1 MAFYFQRDADQIDA
15 YHRGEMTARRLR
27 VLIQRMPPESA
38 TWTALRNA
46 TPAAELAAQAEK
58 GEPEKGRWSQ
68 LEQLVAAN
76 VDATRRVEWV
86 LQCVNIEQKS
96 KRPDVPEPM
105 RRPGAGPKKKTASLT
120 ERSANTLFELI
131 QGGAA

>member
-1 MAFYFQRDADQIDA
+1 MSW
-15 YHRGEMTARRLR
+15 RRLR
-27 VLIQRMPPESA
+27 VLIQHLPPESA

-46 TPAAELAAQAEK
+46 MPPGELEAQAEM

-68 LEQLVAAN
+68 LEQLIAAA

-86 LQCVNIEQKS
+86 LLCSNIEQKS
-96 KRPDVPEPM
+96 KRPDPPEPM
-105 RRPGAGPKKKTASLT
+105 RRPGAGPKKKRAQLT
-120 ERSANTLFELI
+120 ERSATTLFELL